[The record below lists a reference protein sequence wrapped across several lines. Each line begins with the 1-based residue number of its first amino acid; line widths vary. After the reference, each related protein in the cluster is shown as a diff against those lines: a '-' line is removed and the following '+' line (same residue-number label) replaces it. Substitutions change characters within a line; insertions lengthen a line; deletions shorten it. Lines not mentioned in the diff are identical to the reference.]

1 MQTLRLVRVSMPP
14 GTHGRAALCLALA
27 LAHLPAPA
35 WGQAGSP
42 PTGQRAPGQ
51 QTPAETATGTVRVP
65 TSHANV
71 HMGPSTGQVLLVLAP
86 KGTILKVTGRDKE
99 WIQVELT
106 PELRTTGTVVRWYRN
121 ETRGWMHDSTVE
133 FVEGKSPG
141 PGR

>member
-1 MQTLRLVRVSMPP
+1 MQTLRFARVSIAP
-14 GTHGRAALCLALA
+14 GTHGRAALCLGLLLA
-27 LAHLPAPA
+27 LSDLPAFA
-35 WGQAGSP
+35 AGQAGQA

-51 QTPAETATGTVRVP
+51 PTPAEAASGSVRVP

-71 HMGPSTGQVLLVLAP
+71 HVGPSTGQVLLVLAP

-106 PELRTTGTVVRWYRN
+106 PELRKTGMVMRWYRN

-133 FVEGKSPG
+133 VVKPA
-141 PGR
+141 